1 MDASQEVEC
10 PVEACS
16 YSDAPALVATHVSS
30 THDGDHDW
38 AVLPYDGAREF
49 VEADRSA
56 EAETGEAA
64 GSKREGVGSKREGVG
79 SEREAIDSESEAG
92 GRGDDSGPAGH
103 GRDEDP
109 VELDDEFVAVARA
122 LAELLERRD
131 LTTLD
136 DASDRDLVDLYTLFS
151 ELEGAAGTARKQVRD
166 ALLPQ
171 VPADGTLSSECGE
184 VARSTRER
192 RTLRDESTVLTA
204 LATAGVSPQ
213 EVMGVDSEKVEEVV
227 ESADIDPSEVFDVE
241 RTTYVR
247 KAGVNEGALARL
259 LDVQE
264 DERE

>member
-10 PVEACS
+10 PVEECS

-49 VEADRSA
+49 IEADRSA
-56 EAETGEAA
+56 EAETGEA
-64 GSKREGVGSKREGVG
+64 GGTEREAVG
-79 SEREAIDSESEAG
+79 SEREVG

-103 GRDEDP
+103 GRDEEP
-109 VELDDEFVAVARA
+109 AELDDEFVAVARA

-136 DASDRDLVDLYTLFS
+136 DASGRDLVDLYALFS

-192 RTLRDESTVLTA
+192 RTLRDEETVLTA

-227 ESADIDPSEVFDVE
+227 ESADIDPSEVFEVE

-259 LDVQE
+259 LEAQK

>member
-10 PVEACS
+10 PVEECS

-56 EAETGEAA
+56 EAETGEA
-64 GSKREGVGSKREGVG
+64 VG
-79 SEREAIDSESEAG
+79 SERAAG

-103 GRDEDP
+103 SRDEDP
-109 VELDDEFVAVARA
+109 AELDDEFVAVARA

-136 DASDRDLVDLYTLFS
+136 DASDRDLVDLYALFS

-192 RTLRDESTVLTA
+192 RTLRDEETVLTA

-213 EVMGVDSEKVEEVV
+213 EVMGVDSEKVEAVV
-227 ESADIDPSEVFDVE
+227 ESADIAPSEVFEVE

-259 LDVQE
+259 LDAQK